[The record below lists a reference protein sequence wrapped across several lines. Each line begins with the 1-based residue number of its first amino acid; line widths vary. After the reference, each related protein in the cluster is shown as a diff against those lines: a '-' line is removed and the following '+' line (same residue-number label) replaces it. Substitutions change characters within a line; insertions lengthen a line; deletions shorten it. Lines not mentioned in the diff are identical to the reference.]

1 MAVAK
6 TVAKIPAKIA
16 APSKVVNQTAKT
28 VKDDAGT
35 LKLAPKSTPVV
46 AKPSV
51 SAPLKAGSAPKA
63 APKPVQTS
71 TVPQG
76 LKPTDLTTLIQ
87 QNLNKPQLQPIG
99 SNTPIVHNYQTAQS
113 AQAELAKAQAAHQA
127 LMDSIRLKEQQ
138 AAAAKAA
145 QAKAAALAPK
155 PQPVV
160 QPAPQPVVQPPV
172 MQPPVMQPP
181 VMQPTP
187 QPNPAPVAGPVV
199 PTPVTQ
205 PNPMSPE
212 AWVGGINLLQQNP
225 GNVIGLQQPAPQPTP
240 VVPTPTPAPATPNY
254 KLPTGWSFNKAP
266 VVAAPKV

>member
-51 SAPLKAGSAPKA
+51 SAPLKAGSAPVA

-99 SNTPIVHNYQTAQS
+99 SNTPIVHSYQTGQS

-127 LMDSIRLKEQQ
+127 LMDSIKLKEQQ

-160 QPAPQPVVQPPV
+160 QPAPQPAPVVQQPAPVVQQPAPQPV
-172 MQPPVMQPP
+172 MQPS
-181 VMQPTP
+181 P
-187 QPNPAPVAGPVV
+187 QLVPGPV
-199 PTPVTQ
+199 PGPV
-205 PNPMSPE
+205 SPE
-212 AWVGGINLLQQNP
+212 VSVGGINLLQQNP
-225 GNVIGLQQPAPQPTP
+225 GIVIGLQTPGVPTP
-240 VVPTPTPAPATPNY
+240 VVPTPTPTPAPALNY